1 MQIYRAGQMDN
12 GKVVQPVVVTDI
24 NMPFWSLVVL
34 MVKLAVAAIPAM
46 VILGVVAGVVSSVFY
61 RLLTLTG

>member
-1 MQIYRAGQMDN
+1 MDN
-12 GKVVQPVVVTDI
+12 GKEVQQVVVTDI

-46 VILGVVAGVVSSVFY
+46 IILGVVAGVVSSVFY

>member
-1 MQIYRAGQMDN
+1 MDN

-34 MVKLAVAAIPAM
+34 MVSAHRYAAPA
-46 VILGVVAGVVSSVFY
+46 
-61 RLLTLTG
+61 LLYLCP

>member
-1 MQIYRAGQMDN
+1 MDN
-12 GKVVQPVVVTDI
+12 GKVVQQVVVTDI

>member
-1 MQIYRAGQMDN
+1 MDN
-12 GKVVQPVVVTDI
+12 GKEVQPVVVTDI